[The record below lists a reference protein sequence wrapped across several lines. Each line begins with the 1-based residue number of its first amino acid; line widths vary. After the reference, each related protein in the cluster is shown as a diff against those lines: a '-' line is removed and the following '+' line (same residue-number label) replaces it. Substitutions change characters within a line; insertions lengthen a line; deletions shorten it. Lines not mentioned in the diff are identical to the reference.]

1 VEAAEA
7 APDRRKCKPGVSLGS
22 KALARTV
29 VADLYGFG
37 ATNRTIKDI
46 AGWIASVL
54 PDTPVFKGGSVT
66 DRDGNT
72 VQGLRRAA
80 RTDDRR

>member
-1 VEAAEA
+1 M
-7 APDRRKCKPGVSLGS
+7 GS

-29 VADLYGFG
+29 VADLSGFG
-37 ATNRTIKDI
+37 AMNRTIKDI

-72 VQGLRRAA
+72 V
-80 RTDDRR
+80 